1 MTAQT
6 TTPREPSPV
15 AEFFR
20 SLWALFAMLAMWAT
34 FLGAWAY
41 CTMTAGF
48 LLGFGLG
55 WLPAYILT
63 VIVGKVLMAVIEAE

>member
-1 MTAQT
+1 MTTA
-6 TTPREPSPV
+6 REPN
-15 AEFFR
+15 AILETIR
-20 SLWALFAMLAMWAT
+20 SGLAALIMLAMWAT

-55 WLPAYILT
+55 WIPALILSR
-63 VIVGKVLMAVIEAE
+63 IVMIIGAAMLAAD